1 MTEIKQ
7 RNLLNLLTLDWCRE
21 GESNPHESEL
31 GGF

>member
-1 MTEIKQ
+1 MKEVRQ
-7 RNLLNLLTLDWCRE
+7 RNLLDSLSLDWCRE